1 MKIFFF
7 SFLFFWFCWSW
18 KNSSR
23 WLWCRLDKKNQQ
35 NATKNCLTVAQF
47 SFLFNSVKRL
57 TYDELIFVKNREHF
71 DDANLCHVTHVAK
84 MSSVIRPL
92 KESAEKTAKITKSRN
107 AVKPLDK
114 PQSSLDNIGLQV
126 FFFSFSKLRFH
137 WTSRTKGPL
146 HTRVMWKSARL

>member
-1 MKIFFF
+1 MKEFVPMTLVQI
-7 SFLFFWFCWSW
+7 
-18 KNSSR
+18 R
-23 WLWCRLDKKNQQ
+23 QKKKQ

-47 SFLFNSVKRL
+47 SILFNSVKRL

-84 MSSVIRPL
+84 MSPVIRPL

-114 PQSSLDNIGLQV
+114 PQSSLDNIGFL
-126 FFFSFSKLRFH
+126 FSKLRFH

-146 HTRVMWKSARL
+146 HTRVM